1 MFTTNWVTAEQ
12 FRAELG
18 ICRTTQWKLL
28 KNGYLRPAVHFY
40 RAGIGKKA
48 PCCELRRLTVVYEQ
62 ARLAN
67 SNRWS
72 RSIRCWKQPDL
83 VWINEPLATQ
93 QTSLQITLARDV

>member
-1 MFTTNWVTAEQ
+1 MFTSVWVTAEE

-48 PCCELRRLTVVYEQ
+48 PLRFNLP
-62 ARLAN
+62 ACLLA
-67 SNRWS
+67 
-72 RSIRCWKQPDL
+72 
-83 VWINEPLATQ
+83 
-93 QTSLQITLARDV
+93 LQIYTQK